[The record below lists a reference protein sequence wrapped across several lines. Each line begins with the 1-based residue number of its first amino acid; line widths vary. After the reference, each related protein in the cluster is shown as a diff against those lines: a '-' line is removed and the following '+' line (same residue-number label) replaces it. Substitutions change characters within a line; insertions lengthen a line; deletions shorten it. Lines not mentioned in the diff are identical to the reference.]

1 MQCSLCVRLENTV
14 DHMDDSI
21 AGRVVH
27 INDVSHGQDT
37 GQSHL
42 AGEGRHGDSLP
53 GARHQRGR
61 PGGEICGVE
70 SSSGDVPQ

>member
-1 MQCSLCVRLENTV
+1 M
-14 DHMDDSI
+14 DHSI
-21 AGRVVH
+21 AGQVIN
-27 INDVSHGQDT
+27 INDVSHSQDT

-53 GARHQRGR
+53 GARDQRGGAGR
-61 PGGEICGVE
+61 EIRRVE